1 MVVLHVLMTE
11 LGFQFKGNFDKFFG
25 NGNNVK
31 SVALVVVLHVLMTE
45 LGFQFKGNFDEFFGN
60 GNNVKHDRFRWLG
73 HLERIGVWNPCE

>member
-1 MVVLHVLMTE
+1 MVRWMCGVSLNDRKRSVDLYSL
-11 LGFQFKGNFDKFFG
+11 LGVQ
-25 NGNNVK
+25 
-31 SVALVVVLHVLMTE
+31 SVAVVVVLHVLMTE